1 VGLVGRRPPG
11 AGDLKALFL
20 INARSG
26 ARKRYDLEALIRDT
40 CSWTGY
46 QLSLCERKEDLDELI
61 DAAERDGHE
70 VIYAVGGDGTVHE
83 IAKRLAGRA
92 LALGILPTGS
102 GNGLARHIGV
112 PVDPRRALAACAAGR
127 VMQVDMGEVNGTKF
141 AGVMGIGLDAEVAH
155 RFHTSAVRGMKTYLR
170 EGFRA
175 YRQHRAD
182 ELTITIDGET
192 IRRPAF
198 VLAIANSAQYGN
210 GAVIAPG
217 ASMTDGLLDVI
228 LIEPVSLP
236 RAAILLTRLFAG
248 TLPRSGAVIHRQ
260 GREITIVR
268 REAGPAHLDG
278 EPVTLAQELR
288 IRVHPGALR
297 LLVPDAGG
305 RL

>member
-1 VGLVGRRPPG
+1 
-11 AGDLKALFL
+11 LKALFL

-26 ARKRYDLEALIRDT
+26 ARKRYDLEALIRGT
-40 CSWTGY
+40 CSWKGY
-46 QLSLCERKEDLDELI
+46 QLSLCERKEDLDDLI
-61 DAAERDGHE
+61 DAAERDGYE

-83 IAKRLAGRA
+83 IAKRLAGRE

-127 VMQVDMGEVNGTKF
+127 VVRVDMGEVNGTKF
-141 AGVMGIGLDAEVAH
+141 AGVMGVGFDAEVAH
-155 RFHTSAVRGMKTYLR
+155 RFHQSAVRGLKTYVR

-175 YRQHRAD
+175 YRSHSAG
-182 ELTITIDGET
+182 ELTVTIDGE
-192 IRRPAF
+192 ILRRPAF
-198 VLAIANSAQYGN
+198 VLAVANSSQYGN
-210 GAVIAPG
+210 GAVIAPA
-217 ASMTDGLLDVI
+217 ASMADGLLDLI

-236 RAAILLTRLFAG
+236 RAGILLARLFAG
-248 TLPRSGAVIHRQ
+248 NLHRSGAVTHRQ

-268 REAGPAHLDG
+268 PSAGAAHLDG

-297 LLVPDAGG
+297 LLVPDVGD